1 MSDKIIITNDDVAGS
16 DNTGSDVVKEKI
28 VVCELPQ
35 NTPEVVSEKPAFPLA
50 WYLILL
56 LPVISVIAVI
66 WACFQNKYK
75 FAYQLPAAIV
85 CLLSTLLPLLLFA
98 QPDESN
104 VNWKND
110 LARRAPR
117 GVVIVAMED
126 KGFFRSDSGF
136 GTGVVVAK
144 NGNTALILT
153 NRHVISRSNR
163 RGFARKISVITSS
176 EMALPTEVVAVPRDG
191 NIDMALLL
199 VGNANSLEVL
209 GNIGTFD
216 SIKTGDEV
224 VAIGHPNGL
233 SFTMT
238 QGIVSAV
245 REGML
250 IQSSASINP
259 GNSGG
264 PLIDSRGRI
273 IGVNTFFIKDT
284 QGLNFAFR
292 ADYILNRSAWTYYR
306 NISSVLDK
314 IKLK

>member
-1 MSDKIIITNDDVAGS
+1 
-16 DNTGSDVVKEKI
+16 
-28 VVCELPQ
+28 
-35 NTPEVVSEKPAFPLA
+35 
-50 WYLILL
+50 
-56 LPVISVIAVI
+56 
-66 WACFQNKYK
+66 
-75 FAYQLPAAIV
+75 
-85 CLLSTLLPLLLFA
+85 
-98 QPDESN
+98 
-104 VNWKND
+104 
-110 LARRAPR
+110 
-117 GVVIVAMED
+117 
-126 KGFFRSDSGF
+126 
-136 GTGVVVAK
+136 
-144 NGNTALILT
+144 
-153 NRHVISRSNR
+153 
-163 RGFARKISVITSS
+163 
-176 EMALPTEVVAVPRDG
+176 MALPTEVVAIPCDG

-209 GNIGTFD
+209 GNIGNFD

-284 QGLNFAFR
+284 QGLKFAFR